1 MGFCTAMKIEC
12 DRGEDIGRLVETIVS
27 IYEVLIIITKL
38 NQDEIQKD
46 SEKNRILNFYLMEN
60 SRITKV
66 PVGIKKSLIFN

>member
-1 MGFCTAMKIEC
+1 MAMKIEC

-66 PVGIKKSLIFN
+66 PVGIKKSVIFN

>member
-1 MGFCTAMKIEC
+1 MKTEC

-66 PVGIKKSLIFN
+66 PVGIKKSVIFN

>member
-1 MGFCTAMKIEC
+1 MKIEC

-66 PVGIKKSLIFN
+66 PVGIKKSVIFN

>member
-1 MGFCTAMKIEC
+1 MKIEC

-27 IYEVLIIITKL
+27 IYEILIIITKL